1 METNKI
7 YQGDCLELMK
17 QIEDKSIDL
26 ILCDLPYGVM
36 DSGWDKGIDLLELW
50 KEYKRI
56 IKDRGVIVL
65 FGNNVFS
72 FKLVIPAIDLFK
84 YKYVWIKTNSTM
96 FVHSKNRPLVK
107 HEDILVF
114 SKSSMGH
121 KSLLGENRMP
131 YNPQDLISYGKK
143 IKKGNGRF
151 GKYIGNRPSHKD
163 EVIREFTNY
172 PCDVLECQEDIGVAK
187 LHTSQK
193 PLSLCEFLI
202 KTYTNEGDLVL
213 DNCIGSG
220 TTAVSCVN
228 TNRRFIGME
237 LSEEYCKIAN
247 QRIQEALSQFKLKVM
262 EVKQEAMQSE
272 ARHSSQQ

>member
-17 QIEDKSIDL
+17 QLEDKSVDL

-36 DSGWDKGIDLLELW
+36 DSGWDKGIDLIKLW
-50 KEYKRI
+50 NEYRRI
-56 IKDRGVIVL
+56 IKDLGVIVL
-65 FGNNVFS
+65 FGNNIFS

-107 HEDILVF
+107 HEDILIF
-114 SKSSMGH
+114 SKASMGH
-121 KSLLGENRMP
+121 KSLLGDKRMP
-131 YNPQDLISYGKK
+131 YNPQDLIIYGKK

-151 GKYIGNRPSHKD
+151 GKYIGNRPSHQD
-163 EVIREFTNY
+163 EIVREFTNY
-172 PCDVLECQEDIGVAK
+172 PMDVLECQEDIGTTK

-193 PLSLCEFLI
+193 PLELCEFLI
-202 KTYTNEGDLVL
+202 KTYSSEGDLVL

-220 TTAVSCVN
+220 TTAVACTN
-228 TNRRFIGME
+228 TKRNFIGIE
-237 LSEEYCKIAN
+237 LSEEYCKLSEE
-247 QRIQEALSQFKLKVM
+247 RIQKELSQVKLNTDGG
-262 EVKQEAMQSE
+262 EFF
-272 ARHSSQQ
+272 SSQP